1 MWWWIFA
8 VIVVGAAVVAV
19 AIYGRFA
26 ARLDGPPSSAFGVG
40 ADKTALDRAIAPLL
54 ERNPGKT
61 GLRLLTDNIEAFA
74 LRAAAARNA
83 ERSLDLQYYY
93 WKGDLTGGLLA
104 EEVIKAADRGVRVRL
119 LLDDINAWGRD
130 SNYRAV
136 DTHPNVEV
144 RLFNPIRCRE
154 GALLRGLEMIL
165 RFWSVN
171 RRMHHKAWIAD
182 GRVAILG
189 GRNIGDA
196 YFDASQASNFRDMDL
211 LVLGPVVQQAEE
223 MFDSYWNSSMV
234 APIRNLANLGRFNL
248 GRLRQRLKYLV
259 DSDRAR
265 PYLER
270 VRSGLAAQGMMS
282 GLDIHWTDKASI
294 VSDPPEK
301 ATSVDRDGWLIDAI
315 LPVLTAARSTL
326 EITSPYFIPLNS
338 GAKLLLRQSGEGV
351 EISVLTNSL
360 AATDVA
366 AVHGG
371 YMRFRKPLVAGGIRL
386 FELRAR
392 EGKKDMSLFGSR
404 GASLHT
410 KAFVADGISGFVG
423 SFNFD
428 PRSVSL
434 NTEMGILFEHA
445 ELARRMKAVFAEET
459 APTRSYRVVLR
470 EGHIGWQDEAGRILR
485 REPDASL
492 RRRAVATLISLLPV
506 ESQL

>member
-1 MWWWIFA
+1 MWWIFA
-8 VIVVGAAVVAV
+8 VIVVAAVVAV
-19 AIYGRFA
+19 ALYGRFA
-26 ARLDGPPSSAFGVG
+26 ARLDGPPSSAL
-40 ADKTALDRAIAPLL
+40 AISEDKVALDKAIAPLL
-54 ERNPGKT
+54 AQNPGKT

-93 WKGDLTGGLLA
+93 WRDDLTGGLLA

-154 GALLRGLEMIL
+154 GALLRGIEMIL

-182 GRVAILG
+182 GRVALVG

-196 YFDASQASNFRDMDL
+196 YFDASEASNFRDMDL
-211 LVLGPVVQQAEE
+211 MVLGPAVQQAEKV
-223 MFDSYWNSSMV
+223 FDRYWNSSMV
-234 APIRNLANLGRFNL
+234 APVRNLAGLRRFDL
-248 GRLRQRLKYLV
+248 GRLRQRLQHRV
-259 DSDRAR
+259 ASERAQ
-265 PYLER
+265 PYLEH
-270 VRSGLAAQGMMS
+270 VRNGVAARGMMS
-282 GLDIHWTDKASI
+282 GLDIHWTDKADVI
-294 VSDPPEK
+294 SDPPEK
-301 ATSVDRDGWLIDAI
+301 ATSGDRDGWLLDAI
-315 LPVLTAARSTL
+315 LPVLTLARKTL
-326 EITSPYFIPLNS
+326 EITSPYFIPLDS
-338 GAKLLLRQSGEGV
+338 GARLLLRQSGEGV
-351 EISVLTNSL
+351 AISVLTNSL

-371 YMRFRKPLVAGGIRL
+371 YMRFREPLVAGGIRL
-386 FELRAR
+386 FELRAAD
-392 EGKKDMSLFGSR
+392 GKKDMSLFGSR

-410 KAFVADGISGFVG
+410 KAFVVDGLYGFVG

-428 PRSVSL
+428 PRSASV

-445 ELARRMKAVFAEET
+445 ALARQMQAIFAEET
-459 APTRSYRVVLR
+459 APKRSYKVVLSGGR
-470 EGHIGWQDEAGRILR
+470 IGWQDDAGRILDN
-485 REPDASL
+485 EPDASL
-492 RRRAVATLISLLPV
+492 RRRALAAVISILPV